1 MLPTSPPSRL
11 TVLVSDARALCGV
24 EAFARRLAETAG
36 DRAMTHVLGWN
47 LPALG
52 TALNDRDVLVINL
65 PVVAWKKRLAEPVAA
80 AATAR
85 LAGRAVV
92 LVLHEWAD
100 LDWKRRAT
108 YAPLV
113 PLATEILFSSPEVAR
128 QFAGSPVAR
137 LATCR
142 RGIVPIPPNLV
153 RPALL
158 PPTALASRLA
168 GERAKGR
175 LVLGHFGSI
184 YPKKQ
189 SAIVLEVAARLKA
202 RGQPVF
208 VAFIGS
214 FVKGIDQVE
223 EDFRA
228 RVAALGLEDDVLVTG
243 YVETDAEIFR
253 LFEEVDVFVYAFAEG
268 LTARRGSVLACAMSG
283 RPVVVNAPAE
293 ADAFAHHPT
302 YRRLIDEGRLR
313 LVPTDADADAL
324 TDAIMA
330 AAAAPAPAV
339 ASGVDITAAWNDVL
353 ASVDAVLARPAKS

>member
-1 MLPTSPPSRL
+1 MLPISPPSRL

-36 DRAMTHVLGWN
+36 DRAVTHVLGWN
-47 LPALG
+47 QSAFGKALKG
-52 TALNDRDVLVINL
+52 RDALVINL

-80 AATAR
+80 ALAAR
-85 LAGRAVV
+85 LAGRSVV

-100 LDWKRRAT
+100 LDWKRRAS

-113 PLATEILFSSPEVAR
+113 PLATDILFSSPEVAR
-128 QFAGSPVAR
+128 QFAESPVAR
-137 LATCR
+137 LATRR

-168 GERAKGR
+168 DERAKGR
-175 LVLGHFGSI
+175 LVIGHFGSI

-189 SAIVLEVAARLKA
+189 SAIVLDVAARLKD

-214 FVKGIDQVE
+214 FVKGVDRVE
-223 EDFRA
+223 EEFRA
-228 RVAALGLEDDVLVTG
+228 RSAALGLQDDVLVTG

-253 LFEEVDVFVYAFAEG
+253 LFEDVDVFLYAFAEG

-302 YRRLIDEGRLR
+302 YCRLIDEGRLR
-313 LVPTDADADAL
+313 LVPTAADVDELADAVMAAHAAPFGAMTVDFDAAWADAL
-324 TDAIMA
+324 A
-330 AAAAPAPAV
+330 A
-339 ASGVDITAAWNDVL
+339 
-353 ASVDAVLARPAKS
+353 VDAVLATRLSA